1 MFTSKVLDSVLIVV
15 LAAIALC
22 AFMSIRAARAS
33 GNPDSIQGYHHQHHH
48 DALHHFYLKL
58 MRPDLP
64 TKVSCCNK
72 HDCTPTQ
79 ARKTAAGTWQ
89 AMKAGRWVDIPPQK
103 VNREESVDT
112 QAHIC
117 WYPHSINN
125 DDVLCFVPP
134 TSGL

>member
-1 MFTSKVLDSVLIVV
+1 MFTSKVLNSVLIAV

-22 AFMSIRAARAS
+22 GYMSIKAV
-33 GNPDSIQGYHHQHHH
+33 GQDSIRGFHHEHHH
-48 DALHHFYLKL
+48 AELHHWYMTL

-79 ARKTAAGTWQ
+79 ARKTASGTWQ

-103 VNREESVDT
+103 VNKEESVDT